1 MHNIFLSFN
10 HCPSELYVFWIITNE
25 RASDWWLSP
34 LISTELGSN
43 WASQLPYKC
52 IWRARCKVNIDHNG
66 SSSQPCQTWCWHPIR
81 NPSKIFHYLYS
92 ENRHKFFHIANQ
104 QKLTVVCIDLLQVRT
119 HFARPNWKEVF
130 TKIAS
135 KHPYATVGKDTLL
148 KHRIVNT
155 EPYALMH
162 ANWAM

>member
-1 MHNIFLSFN
+1 MVQALNHAKHGVDILSGTRVRSFN
-10 HCPSELYVFWIITNE
+10 
-25 RASDWWLSP
+25 
-34 LISTELGSN
+34 
-43 WASQLPYKC
+43 
-52 IWRARCKVNIDHNG
+52 
-66 SSSQPCQTWCWHPIR
+66 
-81 NPSKIFHYLYS
+81 LYS
-92 ENRHKFFHIANQ
+92 VNRHKFFHIANQ

-162 ANWAM
+162 AN